1 MTVYFKLADHVSFT
15 KIDDEA
21 VLLDLNSG
29 SYFGLNHVGIKL
41 IEAFNDGLDKPGAVT
56 SIAEHYQV
64 SVSQVGQDVDALIT
78 DMLQKQLLQQI

>member
-1 MTVYFKLADHVSFT
+1 MYFKLADHVSFT